1 VALWAKSA
9 LNAVLF
15 FMVFMVVL
23 PRLAH
28 YLVPLRLP
36 IPMVVRTWLAGAL
49 AVVGVS
55 GWVAC
60 LDTFSRGG
68 RGTPLAA
75 DAPNRLVTTGLFGWV
90 RNPIMLAELAVI
102 FAEVLHFASWGLL
115 IYAVAMTVVAQW
127 LVVHVEEPEL
137 RARFGESYTDYCR
150 KVPRWIPR

>member
-1 VALWAKSA
+1 MALWAKSA